1 MLEIHIDSFSFLEN
15 IKNKYKY
22 CIYKFS
28 AKWCSSCKKINLNFL
43 KDISLTDC
51 IFINVD
57 YDKYILDQDF
67 KDYIEIDKLPTI
79 ICIENNS
86 KKEIFKY
93 VGTNNEIIKN
103 LILNLNSC
111 DLDF

>member
-1 MLEIHIDSFSFLEN
+1 MLEIDIDSFYFLEN

-43 KDISLTDC
+43 KDISLIDC

-79 ICIENNS
+79 ICVENNTD
-86 KKEIFKY
+86 KEIFKY
-93 VGTNNEIIKN
+93 VGTDNDIIKN
-103 LILNLNSC
+103 LILNLKPS
-111 DLDF
+111 DLNF